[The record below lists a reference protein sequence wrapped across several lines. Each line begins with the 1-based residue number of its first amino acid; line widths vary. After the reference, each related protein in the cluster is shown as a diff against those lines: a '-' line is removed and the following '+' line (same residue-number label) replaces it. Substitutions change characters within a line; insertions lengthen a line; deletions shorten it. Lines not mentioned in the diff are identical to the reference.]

1 MYKYLWKKCLDEN
14 VIRNAWK
21 KLRKGKTNRKD
32 VIKID
37 ADLDRYVGIM
47 QESLRNTRPGEVEH
61 PELAFVAPKHIPHI
75 VYENG
80 KERII
85 YCPTIW
91 EQWVHHIVVY
101 VLAPIIMEHSY
112 KYSCGSIPKRGS
124 HYGKRQLERLIKKG
138 FRNFAKL
145 DIRHFFNSIR
155 LSVVIDS
162 LREIIY
168 DEWFIYLIGVIFAHF
183 QKGLPLGFYLSQWL
197 ANFILR
203 TLDQKIVDE
212 KPAGFIRYVDD
223 ILIADDNK
231 KKLRKILT
239 IVKMELGRLRLKLK
253 RNFQICKFWFVKK
266 TGKIIGR
273 CIDFMGFV
281 FNRIATVLRKKIMIR
296 SVRCAKRIG
305 KCEKIAVGQALSMIS
320 RAGWFKHTNT
330 RSVWENYIKPNV
342 NIKKLKGIISRD
354 QRRLNREN
362 RVAKRKMR
370 FTSGRIPAYC
380 T

>member
-80 KERII
+80 KERVI

-101 VLAPIIMEHSY
+101 VLAPIIMKHSY

-162 LREIIY
+162 LREIID

-183 QKGLPLGFYLSQWL
+183 QKGLPLGFYPSQWL

-212 KPAGFIRYVDD
+212 EPAGFIRYVDD

-239 IVKMELGRLRLKLK
+239 IVKIELGRLRLKLK

-281 FNRIATVLRKKIMIR
+281 FNRTSTVLRKKIMIR

-330 RSVWENYIKPNV
+330 RSVWEIYIKPNV
-342 NIKKLKGIISRD
+342 NIKKLKGIISRA